1 MQVSPLETVL
11 QAALTTSTAIAA
23 RVVAGNLTAIPIGSL
38 LQATVTSVTPR
49 NATLTVNGQQLTVQP
64 PPAGLQ
70 QGAVYLV
77 RVPPGA
83 ANSANP
89 TLELSVPPNP
99 AQTQQAAE
107 AAGARVATPL
117 PTAPGSPGTRM
128 ATPTTPSSGS
138 PGARVATPTTPSS
151 GNAASSSVAQTAR
164 STTASPPTPTSL
176 FAASTT
182 PRPAL
187 VDVLSSLPNGQLQ
200 VEIDGQEQVATSS
213 QPLVP
218 GQRYVLQVQ
227 PTPSGL
233 VLNPPP
239 ESSKLTTDVAT
250 AILRTPAPTLG
261 PAIQSLQTELTT
273 LTTPPTGGTSPPVPT
288 AVSDAATVV
297 RNVLS
302 TIIPNEPRPLN
313 SAELQ
318 QLVENGGQQFE
329 AKLARLV
336 EPQPQTPPQVRA
348 QPQSATTSTTTTE
361 TTSSTDAKTTL
372 NTAPATQTNDAVKSV
387 ASNSAATTPHSPQEL
402 APDLKGSLLALLQT
416 VQDLGGTAAPAAQAT
431 LNGIEA
437 QQAANTL
444 AQVNNTPYFLQ
455 VPFPDGGVW
464 RTMQISLEP
473 QSQPNQPE
481 TDQAGRFRLFMHV
494 PLTDLGETWID
505 AGVAGNQFRATI
517 YIDQPA
523 VRDRVRAALPEL
535 RSELQSTGFSEV
547 LLNVRATS
555 ELPAR
560 YRTEA
565 NVLAAGRPDSV
576 SVLDVR
582 V

>member
-11 QAALTTSTAIAA
+11 QAALTTSTATAA
-23 RVVAGNLTAIPIGSL
+23 RVVAGNLTALPIGSL
-38 LQATVTSVTPR
+38 LKATVTSVTPR
-49 NATLTVNGQQLTVQP
+49 DATLTVNGQQLTVRP
-64 PPAGLQ
+64 PPAGVQ
-70 QGAVYLV
+70 PGAVFLV

-83 ANSANP
+83 ANSTNP
-89 TLELSVPPNP
+89 TLELNVPPNP

-107 AAGARVATPL
+107 AAGTPGARVATSLPTASGTPGAPVATPL
-117 PTAPGSPGTRM
+117 PTA
-128 ATPTTPSSGS
+128 
-138 PGARVATPTTPSS
+138 S
-151 GNAASSSVAQTAR
+151 GNAASSAAAQTAR
-164 STTASPPTPTSL
+164 STSTNPLTSTLSRPSSASLAVT
-176 FAASTT
+176 ASTT
-182 PRPAL
+182 PRPTL
-187 VDVLSSLPNGQLQ
+187 VDVLSSLPNGQ
-200 VEIDGQEQVATSS
+200 VRVAIDGQEQVATSS
-213 QPLVP
+213 QPLVS

-227 PTPSGL
+227 QTPTGI
-233 VLNPPP
+233 VLNPPQ
-239 ESSKLTTDVAT
+239 ESPQLATDVAA

-261 PAIQSLQTELTT
+261 TAIQSLQSELTT
-273 LTTPPTGGTSPPVPT
+273 LTTPPAGGTSTSVPT

-297 RNVLS
+297 KNVLS
-302 TIIPNEPRPLN
+302 TIIPSEPRPLN

-336 EPQPQTPPQVRA
+336 APQPQPPAPTQTQPPA
-348 QPQSATTSTTTTE
+348 QSQSAATPTTTTE
-361 TTSSTDAKTTL
+361 TASSTDAKATS
-372 NTAPATQTNDAVKSV
+372 ATQTSDAVKSDV
-387 ASNSAATTPHSPQEL
+387 GNPPPTTPRSPQEL
-402 APDLKGSLLALLQT
+402 APDLKGSLLSLLQT
-416 VQDLGGTAAPAAQAT
+416 VQDLGGTAAPAAQAA

-444 AQVNNTPYFLQ
+444 AQANNTPYFLQ

-481 TDQAGRFRLFMHV
+481 TEQAGRFRLFMHV

-517 YIDQPA
+517 YLDQPT
-523 VRDRVRAALPEL
+523 VRDRVRASLPEL
-535 RSELQSTGFSEV
+535 RSELQSGGFSEV

-555 ELPAR
+555 ELPSR
-560 YRTEA
+560 YRSEA
-565 NVLAAGRPDSV
+565 NALKAGRPDTV